1 MANPIIPKF
10 NSNLLSTAAPPALA
24 LVTGEIASNVTS
36 GNLYL
41 RKANGD
47 VVDVAPVKSV
57 NGGTGDVSVT
67 TASIGALGTQQ
78 LGASN
83 GVASLNGAG
92 KLVSNQLPSIGTAEL
107 SCLTTAAVAGLV
119 PQLDNSGKISLDQIP
134 ASVIGGLTYKGTW
147 DASINDPTLES
158 GVGTKGWYYVVS
170 VAGNTNL
177 DGHTDW
183 LTGDLVVFDGT
194 AWDKVAGHDGYVI
207 SVNTVTPINGNVTL
221 TAASIGALGTQQVS
235 IVAGEGLIPISA
247 SEVGPYSGKIDP
259 SWFPYATTES
269 IGAISVGDNL
279 TIDGAGRLSAIQ
291 GTYTLPAATT
301 AQLGGIIAGS
311 GLAVTLGGD
320 LSVTPATTSTLG
332 GVIAGTGLSI
342 AGDGTLTPDNTVII
356 TTSSSSTTF
365 NGGTY

>member
-10 NSNLLSTAAPPALA
+10 NASVISTASPSALA
-24 LVTGEIASNVTS
+24 LVSGELASNLTS
-36 GNLYL
+36 GRLYL
-41 RKANGD
+41 KLHDGSVAD
-47 VVDVAPVKSV
+47 VVPVKSV
-57 NGGTGDVSVT
+57 NGSTGDISIT

-78 LGASN
+78 LGAAN

-92 KLVSNQLPSIGTAEL
+92 KLTSSQLPTITTADVNF
-107 SCLTTAAVAGLV
+107 LTTAAIAGLV
-119 PQLDNSGKISLDQIP
+119 PQLGGDGKISLDQIP
-134 ASVIGGLTYKGTW
+134 ASIIGGLTFKGSW
-147 DASINDPTLES
+147 DASTNDPALAS

-183 LTGDLVVFDGT
+183 LTGDLVVFDGST
-194 AWDKVAGHDGYVI
+194 WDKIPGSDAYVI
-207 SVNTVTPINGNVTL
+207 SVNNISPISGNVTL
-221 TAASIGALGTQQVS
+221 TAANVGAIATTAINAING
-235 IVAGEGLIPISA
+235 VAGLNGSA
-247 SEVGPYSGKIDP
+247 QIGTAQLPA
-259 SWFPYATTES
+259 ATTAS

-279 TIDGAGRLSAIQ
+279 TVDGAGRLSAIQ

-320 LSVTPATTSTLG
+320 LSVAPATTSTLG

>member
-10 NSNLLSTAAPPALA
+10 NASILSTASPSALA
-24 LVTGEIASNVTS
+24 LVSGELASNLTS
-36 GNLYL
+36 GRLYL
-41 RKANGD
+41 KLHDGSVAD
-47 VVDVAPVKSV
+47 VVPVKSV
-57 NGGTGDVSVT
+57 NGSTGDISIT

-78 LGASN
+78 LGAAN

-92 KLVSNQLPSIGTAEL
+92 KLVSSQLPTISTADVNF
-107 SCLTTAAVAGLV
+107 LTTAAVAGLV
-119 PQLDNSGKISLDQIP
+119 PQLDGGGKISLDQIP
-134 ASVIGGLTYKGTW
+134 ASIIGGLTFKGSW
-147 DASINDPTLES
+147 NASTNDPALAS

-183 LTGDLVVFDGT
+183 LTGDLVVFDGAT
-194 AWDKVAGHDGYVI
+194 WDKIPGSDAYVI
-207 SVNTVTPINGNVTL
+207 SVNNISPISGNVTL
-221 TAASIGALGTQQVS
+221 TAANIGALGTQQVS

-247 SEVGPYSGKIDP
+247 SEVGPYNGKIDP
-259 SWFPYATTES
+259 SWLPHATTAS
-269 IGAISVGDNL
+269 LGAIIVGDNL
-279 TIDGAGRLSAIQ
+279 TISSGVLSAIQ

-320 LSVTPATTSTLG
+320 LSVKAATTSTLG
-332 GVIAGTGLSI
+332 GVIAGTGLNV
-342 AGDGTLTPDNTVII
+342 AEDGTLTPDNTVII